1 MKNLILILTTLLF
14 LTGCLKNPEYHSN
27 EVTLVFDFPE
37 GVDSLVMVDIPVN
50 LTNLDKSYSVT
61 AYTNSKGVAVFS
73 GIEPGFYSAQLTK
86 TYKEGNTVK
95 NANAFGNQTILED
108 MSDTLDV
115 VISETQALV
124 IKEYYYSACLTPAG
138 NQYSAD
144 QFVEIY
150 NNSEDTLYADGLSLC
165 EHESYDIEPYYF
177 SYIEDTIVCRM
188 IWTIPGEGTDHPI
201 YPGTSIVLARDA
213 FDHKS
218 DPYGNPLCPVDLA
231 HADFEFF
238 VYSASGDDIDGPY
251 SENLIE
257 DLFTF
262 RGTDIVFHTRGGSA
276 IAIARIPGNDAE
288 RKEFIAN
295 NLVQK
300 DEVTSTRYY
309 GKIPV
314 SFVLD
319 AVEVVWDEAHAVYK
333 RLPVELD
340 AGYTYNE
347 AGTKTGLSL
356 RRKIQE
362 TVDGRVIY
370 KDTNNSTEDFYKG
383 VTPKPWVYEEE

>member
-1 MKNLILILTTLLF
+1 MKKLFLILTTMLF

-27 EVTLVFDFPE
+27 VVTLVFLFPE
-37 GVDSLVMVDIPVN
+37 DVDPLIIPNIEVKLN
-50 LTNLDKSYSVT
+50 NLDKTYTET
-61 AYTNSKGVAVFS
+61 AYTDSSGVAVFN

-86 TYKEGNTVK
+86 TYLDGNTIK
-95 NANAFGNQTILED
+95 YANASGNQTVLD
-108 MSDTLDV
+108 NMSDTLDV
-115 VISETQALV
+115 IISETQALV

-188 IWTIPGEGTDHPI
+188 IWTIPGEGTDYPI
-201 YPGTSIVLARDA
+201 YPGKSIVLARDA
-213 FDHKS
+213 FNHKS

-231 HADFEFF
+231 YADFEFY
-238 VYSASGDDIDGPY
+238 VYSATADDIDGPH
-251 SENLIE
+251 SPNLIE

-288 RKEFIAN
+288 RKAFIAD

-300 DEVTSTRYY
+300 DELTSTRYY

-314 SFVLD
+314 SYVLD

-347 AGTKTGLSL
+347 AGAKSGLSL

-370 KDTNNSTEDFYKG
+370 QDTNNSTEDFLKG
-383 VTPKPWVYEEE
+383 VTPKPWIYEAE